1 MKVKNYIFEFSFLH
15 VSSCLFFSI
24 IKSPGEFSFSSD
36 TVDGGMDIMK
46 LAWNQKK
53 KKKQEA
59 CNRFDMRIYF
69 FCNLKNRCLHR
80 SAKRLITIK

>member
-15 VSSCLFFSI
+15 VSSCLFFSN

-46 LAWNQKK
+46 LA
-53 KKKQEA
+53 
-59 CNRFDMRIYF
+59 
-69 FCNLKNRCLHR
+69 LKPEEEKETGSL
-80 SAKRLITIK
+80 